1 MGKADLRAAIRARRA
16 AGHQPSADLV
26 QRILAHVPMGSAV
39 CCYVA
44 TSGEPPTSEVIEAL
58 LARGDAVF
66 LPVAAP
72 DGELEWVSADEARP
86 WQAWGV
92 PGSPD
97 RTAERTQLPEVHV
110 VIVPAL
116 AVTQHGQ
123 RLGQG
128 GGYYDRFL
136 PAHPRARTVALVWS
150 DEVVD
155 DVFAQAHDVGVDAWV
170 VADG

>member
-1 MGKADLRAAIRARRA
+1 M
-16 AGHQPSADLV
+16 
-26 QRILAHVPMGSAV
+26 

-44 TSGEPPTSEVIEAL
+44 TPGEPPTGDVIEAL
-58 LARGDAVF
+58 LARGNAVF
-66 LPVAAP
+66 LPVAAQ
-72 DGELEWVSADEARP
+72 DGALAWVSAARARP

-97 RTAERTQLPEVHV
+97 CPVPRTQLPEADV

-116 AVTQHGQ
+116 AVTEQGL

-136 PAHPRARTVALVWS
+136 PQHPHARTVALVWA

-170 VADG
+170 VTDG